1 MTNDAHKFLSM
12 YLFLFLTLYT
22 FRAQLPEVVLTQFV
36 PPDDEHDV
44 LETCRELKIKIHT
57 QKEICASY
65 WSFNKNRY
73 MMHGQQNIKYAILLR
88 TSVEQNKDNKVAK
101 SYTKNKAVIDYAIS

>member
-1 MTNDAHKFLSM
+1 
-12 YLFLFLTLYT
+12 
-22 FRAQLPEVVLTQFV
+22 
-36 PPDDEHDV
+36 
-44 LETCRELKIKIHT
+44 
-57 QKEICASY
+57 
-65 WSFNKNRY
+65 